1 MRINH
6 EYISR
11 AAQNIG
17 LAAPDG
23 FEMLNSLTGNNR
35 NVLLLP
41 LGHVSGEP
49 SSKHEMCFS

>member
-1 MRINH
+1 MRISH

-17 LAAPDG
+17 LAPPDG

-41 LGHVSGEP
+41 LGHVSVDPLLKFEVP
-49 SSKHEMCFS
+49 RL

>member
-1 MRINH
+1 MRISH

-17 LAAPDG
+17 LAPPKG
-23 FEMLNSLTGNNR
+23 FEMLNSLAGNNR

-41 LGHVSGEP
+41 LGHVSDENLL
-49 SSKHEMCFS
+49 SV

>member
-1 MRINH
+1 MPISH

-17 LAAPDG
+17 LDAPEG
-23 FEMLNSLTGNNR
+23 YEMLNTMTGNNR

-41 LGHVSGEP
+41 LGHVCSV
-49 SSKHEMCFS
+49 FY